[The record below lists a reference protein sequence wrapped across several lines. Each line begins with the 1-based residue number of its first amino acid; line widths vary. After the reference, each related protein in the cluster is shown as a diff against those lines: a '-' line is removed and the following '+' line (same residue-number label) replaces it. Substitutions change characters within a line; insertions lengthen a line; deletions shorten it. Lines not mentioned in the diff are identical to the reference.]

1 MRKSGHGIRYWP
13 LWASL
18 AVVLCPS
25 NAEAH
30 LVTTGLGPVYDGI
43 SHLALSPEVWVPVLA
58 LALFAGLR
66 GAAAGRLTLFLLPVA
81 WLVGTLVGCRTE
93 TAPFASISAI
103 SFLVPGALVA
113 ADLRLKRGT
122 VATIAVVLGLCDGC
136 LNGMAIQPTHSGS
149 LDLIGA
155 VAALFVAVA
164 IVAAFVIW
172 LKRPWMRVAVRVVGS
187 WITATGLLLLGW
199 SIHSGRL

>member
-1 MRKSGHGIRYWP
+1 MRESCHAIRYWP

-18 AVVLCPS
+18 VIMLCPS

-30 LVTTGLGPVYDGI
+30 LVTTGLGPIYDGI

-93 TAPFASISAI
+93 IAPFTSISAI
-103 SFLVPGALVA
+103 SFVVPGSLVA

-122 VATIAVVLGLCDGC
+122 VAAIAVVLGFCDGC
-136 LNGMAIQPTHSGS
+136 LNGMAVQPTHSSS

-155 VAALFVAVA
+155 VAALFVTVA

-172 LKRPWMRVAVRVVGS
+172 LKRPWMRVAIRVVGS

-199 SIHSGRL
+199 SVHSGRL

>member
-1 MRKSGHGIRYWP
+1 MIKSGPDIRLWP

-18 AVVLCPS
+18 AIILCPS

-30 LVTTGLGPVYDGI
+30 LVTTGLGPIYDGI
-43 SHLALSPEVWVPVLA
+43 GHLALSPEVWVPVLA

-66 GAAAGRLTLFLLPVA
+66 GAATGRLTLFLLPVA
-81 WLVGTLVGCRTE
+81 WLVGALAGCRME
-93 TAPFASISAI
+93 TAAFTGISAI

-122 VATIAVVLGLCDGC
+122 VATIAAVLGFCDGF
-136 LNGMAIQPTHSGS
+136 LYSTAIQPAHSGS
-149 LDLIGA
+149 LDLVGA
-155 VAALFVAVA
+155 VAALFVVVA
-164 IVAAFVIW
+164 MVSAFVIW

-199 SIHSGRL
+199 SVHSGRL

>member
-1 MRKSGHGIRYWP
+1 MRKSSPGIRYWP

-18 AVVLCPS
+18 AIMLWPS

-30 LVTTGLGPVYDGI
+30 LVTTGLGPIYDGI
-43 SHLALSPEVWVPVLA
+43 GHLALSPEVSVPVLA

-66 GAAAGRLTLFLLPVA
+66 GAAAGRLTLFLLPFA
-81 WLVGTLVGCRTE
+81 WLVGALVGCRTE
-93 TAPFASISAI
+93 TAPFTAISAI

-113 ADLRLKRGT
+113 ADLRLKRST
-122 VATIAVVLGLCDGC
+122 VATIVVVLGFGDGC
-136 LNGMAIQPTHSGS
+136 LNGMATQPMHSGS
-149 LDLIGA
+149 LELVGA

-172 LKRPWMRVAVRVVGS
+172 LKRPWMRIAVRVLGS

-199 SIHSGRL
+199 SVHSGRI

>member
-1 MRKSGHGIRYWP
+1 MRKSSTGIRYWP

-18 AVVLCPS
+18 AIMLWPS

-30 LVTTGLGPVYDGI
+30 LVTTGLGPIYDGI
-43 SHLALSPEVWVPVLA
+43 GHLALSPEVSVPVLA

-66 GAAAGRLTLFLLPVA
+66 GAAAGRLTLFLLPFA
-81 WLVGTLVGCRTE
+81 WLVGALVGCRTE
-93 TAPFASISAI
+93 TAPFTAISAI

-113 ADLRLKRGT
+113 ADLRLKRST
-122 VATIAVVLGLCDGC
+122 VATIVVVLGFGDGC
-136 LNGMAIQPTHSGS
+136 LHGMATQPMHSGS
-149 LDLIGA
+149 LELVGA

-172 LKRPWMRVAVRVVGS
+172 LKRPWMRIAVRVLGS

-199 SIHSGRL
+199 SVHSGRI